1 MATVVIGNVL
11 EKIKENKLG
20 VYAFLITLAFVI
32 CLIILL
38 SVKRSQEHLQ
48 SFYLDQIAMQA
59 TDPAYVK
66 FVGRERDPLGMSMRD
81 YYLEHTNNSK
91 NLVEADYAD
100 DQMFYNTTDY
110 LQMPK
115 EYRPAPGELFP
126 KTLSRYVM
134 QPDNVTAQEGEN
146 SPETPILV
154 GTPKGSLSNAPNAPR
169 ANKVDNRFI
178 N

>member
-1 MATVVIGNVL
+1 MLPKLLGYLA
-11 EKIKENKLG
+11 ENKLK
-20 VYAFLITLAFVI
+20 VYAAVLTLAFVI
-32 CLIILL
+32 VLIILVATK
-38 SVKRSQEHLQ
+38 SKQEHLQ

-134 QPDNVTAQEGEN
+134 QPDNVVAQEGEN
-146 SPETPILV
+146 APETPILV
-154 GTPKGSLSNAPNAPR
+154 GPKGSLAADPSKTS
-169 ANKVDNRFI
+169 KVDNRFL

>member
-1 MATVVIGNVL
+1 MSQILAEAYARPKMLTTWAVL
-11 EKIKENKLG
+11 
-20 VYAFLITLAFVI
+20 ATLAFIIVM
-32 CLIILL
+32 IILIVQK
-38 SVKRSQEHLQ
+38 SKQEHLQ
-48 SFYLDQIAMQA
+48 SFYLDQIAMQS

-91 NLVEADYAD
+91 NLVEADYSD

-115 EYRPAPGELFP
+115 QYRPAPGEIFP

-134 QPDNVTAQEGEN
+134 QPDNVVAQDGEYQ
-146 SPETPILV
+146 PETPVMV
-154 GTPKGSLSNAPNAPR
+154 GKPKTAIDAKKTD
-169 ANKVDNRFI
+169 KVDNRFLK
-178 N
+178 